1 MSKKFYGV
9 YGFNG
14 GGIYDNWSKVEST
27 KKFVKGIKF
36 KGFHSK
42 KEAVEFII
50 NGVTNEYGLGEIEN
64 IDQEALYSHTNFF
77 IYLQDLFVSN
87 IPKSN
92 DPYQQSDD
100 VFEIIGNIKSDLQN
114 LEMLLMSNQTN
125 KKTEAIKIFRWV
137 KDEQLD

>member
-1 MSKKFYGV
+1 MNKKFYGV

-64 IDQEALYSHTNFF
+64 IDKEALYSHTNFF
-77 IYLQDLFVSN
+77 IYSQDLFVSN

-92 DPYQQSDD
+92 DQSSQSDNI
-100 VFEIIGNIKSDLQN
+100 FEIIGNIKSDLQN
-114 LEMLLMSNQTN
+114 LEMLLMSNQPN
-125 KKTEAIKIFRWV
+125 KKTEPITIFHWV
-137 KDEQLD
+137 ENK